1 METRNISLTLE
12 KAKEW
17 YNSGSSDLRE
27 VALQAYTEDELKTV
41 HFSDIKTFRDA
52 VLATGADYD
61 TVIHHMEGLNN
72 IQGGK
77 HLTVIYKLDIIRKA
91 LNMGWKPSLV
101 EGKVYWPHVR
111 FYPAGDKAREAA
123 RSNNCKVRESFYA
136 DGKKYSLVGGNCLY
150 YHGSG
155 LCSFIHEYGTTD
167 PFLGL
172 LGCKSREIAEHMST
186 YFAKEIFEACYAQ
199 HVGTYEW
206 I

>member
-41 HFSDIKTFRDA
+41 HFSEIKSFEDA
-52 VLATGADYD
+52 CRALGMPKQAADY
-61 TVIHHMEGLNN
+61 VLNN
-72 IQGGK
+72 IGAGLISK
-77 HLTVIYKLDIIRKA
+77 HLTAIYKLDIIRKA

-101 EGKVYWPHVR
+101 EGKIYWPYVR
-111 FYPAGDKAREAA
+111 FYPAGDKTIEAA
-123 RSNNCKVRESFYA
+123 RSNNWKVCQSFYA
-136 DGKKYSLVGGNCLY
+136 DGKKYSLVGGVYLGC
-150 YHGSG
+150 GGG
-155 LCSFIHEYGTTD
+155 LGYFRCGYGDVSTGM
-167 PFLGL
+167 GL

-199 HVGTYEW
+199 HVGTYDW
-206 I
+206 V